1 MLKGF
6 KNLLYSIPGP
16 LTEVSLPIDTLTK
29 KLKGFA
35 FVTYMIPEHAV
46 KAFSELDGI
55 IFQVGVSLTLCMLGN
70 FSCFCCRLL
79 TFFRNFTF
87 SMNSFR
93 NTISVSNGLDPHQD

>member
-1 MLKGF
+1 MKKTIFGLFERGRLTQV
-6 KNLLYSIPGP
+6 LLYSIPGP

-55 IFQVGVSLTLCMLGN
+55 IFQVGVSLMLCLLGN
-70 FSCFCCRLL
+70 FSCFC
-79 TFFRNFTF
+79 
-87 SMNSFR
+87 
-93 NTISVSNGLDPHQD
+93 

>member
-1 MLKGF
+1 MVLKPIFGLFESGHF
-6 KNLLYSIPGP
+6 KPVLLYSFTGP

-55 IFQVGVSLTLCMLGN
+55 IFQVGA
-70 FSCFCCRLL
+70 
-79 TFFRNFTF
+79 
-87 SMNSFR
+87 SF
-93 NTISVSNGLDPHQD
+93 NALHVG